1 MPKRDFLYDLKLIV
15 TLIVV
20 SWCFKYSCSFY
31 ENAFSILLVTYT
43 WFLSFLHSAVKTWCA
58 QTRFAQTTFFRTWF
72 PWLWL
77 RRASHSKLQDYCSND
92 ITLSLSLSH
101 LYSPA
106 SLCVYISGLFH
117 FKVYIQLSPGG
128 FHDLLVSLEY
138 TPTPDDICFFLVCM
152 LFWQVFA
159 LPFEKAELNSAV
171 FTEVIISILKEG
183 KS

>member
-1 MPKRDFLYDLKLIV
+1 M
-15 TLIVV
+15 TL
-20 SWCFKYSCSFY
+20 
-31 ENAFSILLVTYT
+31 
-43 WFLSFLHSAVKTWCA
+43 
-58 QTRFAQTTFFRTWF
+58 
-72 PWLWL
+72 
-77 RRASHSKLQDYCSND
+77 
-92 ITLSLSLSH
+92 LSLSLSH